1 MAAVIINKQ
10 RAAKKKKQSG
20 QPANEPALV
29 YVSPSPP
36 SPERT
41 PPPQLCGRLSP
52 KSPVSR
58 ATCPT
63 VTGAVVRVLCLH
75 LVILL

>member
-10 RAAKKKKQSG
+10 RAAKKKKEQG
-20 QPANEPALV
+20 KANEPALV
-29 YVSPSPP
+29 YVSLSPP